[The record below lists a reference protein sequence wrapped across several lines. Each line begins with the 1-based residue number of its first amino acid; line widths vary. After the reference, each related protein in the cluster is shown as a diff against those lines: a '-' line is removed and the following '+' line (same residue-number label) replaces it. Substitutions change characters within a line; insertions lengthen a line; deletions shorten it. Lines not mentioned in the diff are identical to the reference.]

1 MVTSLLPEMEKKPAE
16 FSVNAK
22 LLALT
27 VPPESVCV
35 SVPIA
40 APEAAFVESVRLSML
55 IVMSHLRVIDNDP
68 HTSFRVNCQFNN
80 SCFAKNGTLLD
91 RAVVA
96 MGSLLV
102 RSMPSPRPEHG
113 PC

>member
-35 SVPIA
+35 RVPIV
-40 APEAAFVESVRLSML
+40 APEAAFVESVSLSML
-55 IVMSHLRVIDNDP
+55 IVMIHLHVIDNDP
-68 HTSFRVNCQFNN
+68 HSSFPGNCQFNN
-80 SCFAKNGTLLD
+80 SDIVT
-91 RAVVA
+91 
-96 MGSLLV
+96 
-102 RSMPSPRPEHG
+102 HG
-113 PC
+113 QPL

>member
-35 SVPIA
+35 SVPIV

-55 IVMSHLRVIDNDP
+55 IVMTFS
-68 HTSFRVNCQFNN
+68 
-80 SCFAKNGTLLD
+80 A
-91 RAVVA
+91 
-96 MGSLLV
+96 LLV
-102 RSMPSPRPEHG
+102 TTSIAVFEKIVNLIILIS
-113 PC
+113 